1 MPEIPNCTCFLCLKY
16 WDLLTVITS
25 TVVYAKFETI
35 YTSFYIG
42 FTQSRAKRDTRQL
55 PQIVH
60 VLVPKIVD
68 PLPDITPTVV
78 YAKLYT
84 ILHFF
89 CFSFTHDSS
98 FSGGDDG
105 REGQR

>member
-1 MPEIPNCTCFLCLKY
+1 
-16 WDLLTVITS
+16 
-25 TVVYAKFETI
+25 
-35 YTSFYIG
+35 
-42 FTQSRAKRDTRQL
+42 
-55 PQIVH
+55 
-60 VLVPKIVD
+60 VD

-89 CFSFTHDSS
+89 CFSFTHDLS

-105 REGQR
+105 KEGQP